1 METTKIVDGE
11 KYTRGMQILDYVKEM
26 KFENVRVEN
35 FYDFTT
41 NKYVTTKYV
50 NNIKNVCKVYGNN
63 NGVTVSIKIESI
75 IFKDDTLTLITKGD
89 IIQFHNVK
97 LIDEVTINGN
107 KKVKIQQD
115 ILVFVDKSFENHVIS
130 IELPD
135 EKNNRFIAVYDSIV
149 NVREITNVEKQH
161 ESLVIFSRTENDI
174 VITPFKEEE
183 VEDTGMFN
191 SYSVFYTI
199 EDDSLIDI
207 FYNKII
213 EFLGNKEQ
221 ILKIGD
227 Y

>member
-1 METTKIVDGE
+1 METFKIIYGE
-11 KYTRGMQILDYVKEM
+11 NFNRCIKLLDYVEDMKE
-26 KFENVRVEN
+26 ESIRVESLYDAP
-35 FYDFTT
+35 FY
-41 NKYVTTKYV
+41 YV
-50 NNIKNVCKVYGNN
+50 NNIKNVCKVYGNVYGN
-63 NGVTVSIKIESI
+63 THNVTVSIKIESI
-75 IFKDDTLTLITKGD
+75 IFKDNTLTLIIKDD

-97 LIDEVTINGN
+97 LIDKVSINKN
-107 KKVKIQQD
+107 KKVKIELNT
-115 ILVFVDKSFENHVIS
+115 LVFVDKSFENHIIS

-149 NVREITNVEKQH
+149 NVREIRSVEKKH
-161 ESLVIFSRTENDI
+161 ESLVIFSRTVNDI
-174 VITPFKEEE
+174 VITPFEEEE

-191 SYSVFYTI
+191 AYSKFYTI
-199 EDDSLIDI
+199 EDDSLIDS

>member
-1 METTKIVDGE
+1 METFKIVYGE
-11 KYTRGMQILDYVKEM
+11 KYIRGLKFLDYIEDM
-26 KFENVRVEN
+26 KFENVRVESL
-35 FYDFTT
+35 YGSP
-41 NKYVTTKYV
+41 YKYV
-50 NNIKNVCKVYGNN
+50 NNIKNICKVYGNN
-63 NGVTVSIKIESI
+63 NNVTASIKIENI
-75 IFKDDTLTLITKGD
+75 IFKDDTLTLIIKDD

-97 LIDEVTINGN
+97 LIDKITIKEF
-107 KKVKIQQD
+107 KKVKIELNT
-115 ILVFVDKSFENHVIS
+115 LVFVDKSFENHIIS

-135 EKNNRFIAVYDSIV
+135 EKNNKFIVIYDSII

-161 ESLVIFSRTENDI
+161 ESLVIFSRTVNDI

-183 VEDTGMFN
+183 VENTGMFN
-191 SYSVFYTI
+191 AYSKFYTI
-199 EDDSLIDI
+199 EDDSLIDS

>member
-1 METTKIVDGE
+1 METTKIVYDE
-11 KYTRGMQILDYVKEM
+11 KYTRGMQILDYIKEM
-26 KFENVRVEN
+26 KFENVRVESLYGAP
-35 FYDFTT
+35 FY
-41 NKYVTTKYV
+41 YV
-50 NNIKNVCKVYGNN
+50 NNIKNVCKFYGTNN
-63 NGVTVSIKIESI
+63 NVKVSIKIESI
-75 IFKDDTLTLITKGD
+75 IFKDDILTIITKDD
-89 IIQFHNVK
+89 IIKFNNVK
-97 LIDEVTINGN
+97 LMDEVTINGN
-107 KKVKIQQD
+107 KKVKVKIELD
-115 ILVFVDKSFENHVIS
+115 LLVFVDKSFENHIIS

-161 ESLVIFSRTENDI
+161 ESLVIFSRTVNDI

-183 VEDTGMFN
+183 VEDKGMFN
-191 SYSVFYTI
+191 SYSKFYTI
-199 EDDSLIDI
+199 EDDSLINS

>member
-1 METTKIVDGE
+1 METTKIVYGE
-11 KYTRGMQILDYVKEM
+11 KYTRGIQILDYVKEM
-26 KFENVRVEN
+26 KFENVIVESLYSSP
-35 FYDFTT
+35 FY
-41 NKYVTTKYV
+41 YV
-50 NNIKNVCKVYGNN
+50 NNIKNVCKLHGSISA
-63 NGVTVSIKIESI
+63 SIKIESI

-97 LIDEVTINGN
+97 LMDEVILNGN
-107 KKVKIQQD
+107 KKVKVKIELD
-115 ILVFVDKSFENHVIS
+115 LLVFVDKSFENHIIS

-161 ESLVIFSRTENDI
+161 ESLVIFSRTVNDI

-199 EDDSLIDI
+199 EDDSLIDT

>member
-1 METTKIVDGE
+1 
-11 KYTRGMQILDYVKEM
+11 
-26 KFENVRVEN
+26 
-35 FYDFTT
+35 
-41 NKYVTTKYV
+41 
-50 NNIKNVCKVYGNN
+50 
-63 NGVTVSIKIESI
+63 VSIKIESI

-97 LIDEVTINGN
+97 LMDEVTLNGN
-107 KKVKIQQD
+107 KKVKVKIELD
-115 ILVFVDKSFENHVIS
+115 LLVFVDKSFENHVIS

-161 ESLVIFSRTENDI
+161 ESLVIFSRTVNDI

-199 EDDSLIDI
+199 EDDSLIDT

>member
-1 METTKIVDGE
+1 VGTMETTKIVYGE
-11 KYTRGMQILDYVKEM
+11 KYTRGMQILDYIKEM
-26 KFENVRVEN
+26 KFENVRVDSLYGAP
-35 FYDFTT
+35 FY
-41 NKYVTTKYV
+41 YV
-50 NNIKNVCKVYGNN
+50 NNIKNVCKLHGCIS
-63 NGVTVSIKIESI
+63 VSIKIESI

-97 LIDEVTINGN
+97 LMDEVALNGN
-107 KKVKIQQD
+107 KKVKVKIELD
-115 ILVFVDKSFENHVIS
+115 LLVFVDKSFENHVIS

-161 ESLVIFSRTENDI
+161 ESLVIFSRTVNDI

-199 EDDSLIDI
+199 EDDSLIDT